1 MEIDGDRDS
10 GAGGE
15 GGGGAPVLLLTLPN
29 AASHKLAAQK
39 NLEGL
44 TERLLENDS
53 RNGFEKTLRR
63 FTKVLLEKA
72 SRTGGE
78 LPPLPLG
85 LKPAV

>member
-1 MEIDGDRDS
+1 MDIDGDRDS

-39 NLEGL
+39 NLKEL

-53 RNGFEKTLRR
+53 RNGFDKTLRR
-63 FTKVLLEKA
+63 LTKRILEKA

-85 LKPAV
+85 LNPAV